1 MVVVDGPVVVVVVAC
16 HTIMSQNH
24 RANMRSVMTL
34 CRLEILKGY
43 VGTSEDPDKMQQKAA
58 FHQGLHFL

>member
-1 MVVVDGPVVVVVVAC
+1 MVVVDGAVAVVVAC
-16 HTIMSQNH
+16 HTVVSQNH

-43 VGTSEDPDKMQQKAA
+43 VGTSEDPDKMQHKAA
-58 FHQGLHFL
+58 FHQGLHCL